1 MSTLTR
7 FMIRLYPAAWR
18 RRYGDEFEALLEDR
32 PPTLSSLFDLIKGAT
47 KMHLSVPTFP
57 KLALL
62 LSVAGMLTGL
72 GISYLVTPRYVSE
85 ATMTLIQTPGSAPAD
100 LRPILAEM
108 QQEILSR
115 TSLFSLMT
123 DQRLDL
129 YRNERARQPIE
140 DLIDIMRRDLEIG
153 LTGPG
158 SVFHIRFA
166 YSDRTKAHNTV
177 QALVSKFV
185 ESNLARER
193 NESNMKHYWSH
204 DQPGGIEARL
214 AAIEK
219 LLGIPSSQPAPDPA
233 DPFSP
238 NRTNMAVIDPPSLP
252 INPIGPDHSRF
263 MYIGFG
269 SGFIAALIVTA
280 FRRRVRTAIPFPT
293 VSA

>member
-1 MSTLTR
+1 MSGFTR
-7 FMIRLYPAAWR
+7 LVTRLYPTAWR

-32 PPTLSSLFDLIKGAT
+32 PPTLSSVFDLMKGAT
-47 KMHLSVPTFP
+47 KMHLSVPSFP

-62 LSVAGMLTGL
+62 LSVAGLLTGL
-72 GISYLVTPRYVSE
+72 GISYLVTPTYVSE

-108 QQEILSR
+108 EQEILSR

-140 DLIDIMRRDLEIG
+140 DVIATMRRDLEIG

-166 YSDRTKAHNTV
+166 YSDRAKAHDTV
-177 QALVSKFV
+177 QTLVTRFQ
-185 ESNLARER
+185 ESNLTRER
-193 NESNMKHYWSH
+193 TESNMKRYWSQ

-219 LLGIPSSQPAPDPA
+219 RLGIPSPASAPDTFN
-233 DPFSP
+233 PFSP
-238 NRTNMAVIDPPSLP
+238 NRTTMWVIDPPSQP
-252 INPIGPDHSRF
+252 INPIWPDHPRF

-269 SGFIAALIVTA
+269 AGFIAALIVTA
-280 FRRRVRTAIPFPT
+280 FRRRAQPAIPFPT